1 MAEPEPA
8 GGEIMSDESA
18 PEERPAQGQVRIEK
32 LYLKDASFESP
43 NTPAM
48 FQQEWKPAIELNIN
62 TRSEQVV
69 PNYFEVVVTVTV
81 TAKLAEKTAFI
92 AEVQQAGLFQ
102 MEGFPDEAIRRTV
115 GIFCPTTLFPFVREA
130 VDSLVVRGGFPPLNL
145 VPINFE
151 AAYEEAMRHAEAQ
164 AAQGAESGEAPVKH

>member
-1 MAEPEPA
+1 
-8 GGEIMSDESA
+8 MSDQAEA
-18 PEERPAQGQVRIEK
+18 PQGQVRIEK

-43 NTPAM
+43 NTPSM
-48 FQQEWKPAIELNIN
+48 FQQEWKPEIELNIN

-69 PNYFEVVVTVTV
+69 PSYFEVVVTVTV
-81 TAKLAEKTAFI
+81 TAKLADKTAFI

-115 GIFCPTTLFPFVREA
+115 GIFCPTTLFPYVREA

-151 AAYEEAMRHAEAQ
+151 AAFEEAMRHAEAQ
-164 AAQGAESGEAPVKH
+164 AGQDAGAGPVTH

>member
-1 MAEPEPA
+1 
-8 GGEIMSDESA
+8 MSDQG
-18 PEERPAQGQVRIEK
+18 EERPPQGQVRIEK

-43 NTPAM
+43 NTPSM
-48 FQQEWKPAIELNIN
+48 FQQEWKPEIELNIN
-62 TRSEQVV
+62 TRSEQVA
-69 PNYFEVVVTVTV
+69 PSYFEVVVTVTV

-102 MEGFPDEAIRRTV
+102 MEGFPEEAIHRTV
-115 GIFCPTTLFPFVREA
+115 GIFCPTTLFPYVREA

-151 AAYEEAMRHAEAQ
+151 AAFEEAMRHAEAQ
-164 AAQGAESGEAPVKH
+164 AGAAAGPGDDPVTH

>member
-1 MAEPEPA
+1 
-8 GGEIMSDESA
+8 MSDQSG
-18 PEERPAQGQVRIEK
+18 PEDPAAERPAQAQVRLEK
-32 LYLKDASFESP
+32 LYLKDATFESP

-48 FQQEWKPAIELNIN
+48 FQQEWRPEIELNIN

-69 PNYFEVVVTVTV
+69 PSYFEVVVTVTV

-102 MEGFPDEAIRRTV
+102 MEGFPEEAMRRTV
-115 GIFCPTTLFPFVREA
+115 GIFCPTTLFPYVREA
-130 VDSLVVRGGFPPLNL
+130 VDSLVVKGGFPPLNL

-151 AAYEEAMRHAEAQ
+151 AAYEEAMRHAQAQ
-164 AAQGAESGEAPVKH
+164 AAQAGNSGDTPVTH

>member
-1 MAEPEPA
+1 
-8 GGEIMSDESA
+8 MSDQA
-18 PEERPAQGQVRIEK
+18 ADRPPQGQVRIEK

-43 NTPAM
+43 NTPSM
-48 FQQEWKPAIELNIN
+48 FQQEWKPDIELNIN
-62 TRSEQVV
+62 TRSEQVA
-69 PNYFEVVVTVTV
+69 PSYFEVVVTVTV

-115 GIFCPTTLFPFVREA
+115 GIFCPTTLFPYVREA
-130 VDSLVVRGGFPPLNL
+130 IDSLVVRGGFPPLNL

-151 AAYEEAMRHAEAQ
+151 AAFEEAMRHAEAQ
-164 AAQGAESGEAPVKH
+164 AGQDAGAGDGPVTH

>member
-1 MAEPEPA
+1 
-8 GGEIMSDESA
+8 
-18 PEERPAQGQVRIEK
+18 
-32 LYLKDASFESP
+32 
-43 NTPAM
+43 M
-48 FQQEWKPAIELNIN
+48 FQQEWKPEIELNIN

-81 TAKLAEKTAFI
+81 TARLAEKTAFI
-92 AEVQQAGLFQ
+92 AEVQQAGLFH

-115 GIFCPTTLFPFVREA
+115 GIFCPTTLFPYVREA

-151 AAYEEAMRHAEAQ
+151 AAYEEAMRHAESQ
-164 AAQGAESGEAPVKH
+164 ASGTAGDAPVTH

>member
-1 MAEPEPA
+1 
-8 GGEIMSDESA
+8 MSDEA
-18 PEERPAQGQVRIEK
+18 AGGDRPAQGQVRIEK

-48 FQQEWKPAIELNIN
+48 FQQEWKPEIELNIN

-92 AEVQQAGLFQ
+92 AEVQQAGLFH

-115 GIFCPTTLFPFVREA
+115 GIFCPTTLFPYVREA

-151 AAYEEAMRHAEAQ
+151 AAFEEAMRHAEAQ
-164 AAQGAESGEAPVKH
+164 AAQAGNPGDTPVTH